1 MASRVARN
9 WVPISEKRSRLVE
22 AFVTI
27 SWIKIKLNSN
37 FKITRTM
44 WESALIGYAKLS
56 RVRRIL
62 YLWALIVEERGPLET
77 FFVCE
82 VVHTNQF
89 WK

>member
-62 YLWALIVEERGPLET
+62 IVPRGFGSGGEGPT
-77 FFVCE
+77 RKFFFV
-82 VVHTNQF
+82 
-89 WK
+89 